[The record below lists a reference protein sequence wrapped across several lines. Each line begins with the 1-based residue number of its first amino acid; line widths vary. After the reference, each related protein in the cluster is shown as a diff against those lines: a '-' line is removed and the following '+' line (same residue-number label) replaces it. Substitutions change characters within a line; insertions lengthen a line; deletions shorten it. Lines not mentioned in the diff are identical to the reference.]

1 MTMSKWPEALWLV
14 SKPSSRLSRATIL
27 SPLRTPQP
35 DNCPVSLHFVPVR
48 HKVFLLGSALAL
60 AVFNPSIGISQGLD
74 VGQTTT
80 RISWRT
86 PSRQSLAIQRQLSFM
101 GSITADSSTETDSRS
116 PAAIFVLDGDVR
128 LDQLAQSLLMAYKD
142 DRYGGVVVRRG
153 SKGELLISN
162 DVNSPAGTISID
174 RGNQGITT
182 FNVRGQ
188 PSSAQL
194 MQAIAPL
201 LR

>member
-1 MTMSKWPEALWLV
+1 
-14 SKPSSRLSRATIL
+14 
-27 SPLRTPQP
+27 
-35 DNCPVSLHFVPVR
+35 
-48 HKVFLLGSALAL
+48 
-60 AVFNPSIGISQGLD
+60 
-74 VGQTTT
+74 
-80 RISWRT
+80 
-86 PSRQSLAIQRQLSFM
+86 
-101 GSITADSSTETDSRS
+101 
-116 PAAIFVLDGDVR
+116 
-128 LDQLAQSLLMAYKD
+128 MAYKD